1 MHGIKIDSEKSIK
14 KAASREKW
22 DFCWCKLIYDPLSFL
37 SLAVSLIIW
46 VLKFIHQSSLRHVY
60 EGKVLKWFYNFPSS
74 SLSPVCDVFE
84 AIYLCQQR
92 LMVVNA
98 SSLKNSSYISK
109 NLKLIDLKYI
119 SKQLHLMLACLTL
132 SLIHKMQINLH
143 LLSWKLKNL
152 LPKREIIK
160 EGKERLINSL
170 SLHNNN
176 RNHSRNSA
184 LSKYSENKIDG
195 IFVATWRLARGI
207 NEYKTPFAWCHR
219 DKYHMSM
226 GAFIWQIQKHTSI
239 NLLSKVALQQQKT
252 KRLEKKNDFTIH

>member
-1 MHGIKIDSEKSIK
+1 
-14 KAASREKW
+14 
-22 DFCWCKLIYDPLSFL
+22 
-37 SLAVSLIIW
+37 
-46 VLKFIHQSSLRHVY
+46 
-60 EGKVLKWFYNFPSS
+60 
-74 SLSPVCDVFE
+74 
-84 AIYLCQQR
+84 
-92 LMVVNA
+92 MVVNA
-98 SSLKNSSYISK
+98 SSLNNSSYISK

-239 NLLSKVALQQQKT
+239 NLLSKVALQQQKNKAFGKEKWLYNPLNNFHT
-252 KRLEKKNDFTIH
+252 ENAHRHTLSPCFNMPQWFIYACVAFFCDFFMIDLLERKFAENILNFVSFSTILQTIFESHDILN